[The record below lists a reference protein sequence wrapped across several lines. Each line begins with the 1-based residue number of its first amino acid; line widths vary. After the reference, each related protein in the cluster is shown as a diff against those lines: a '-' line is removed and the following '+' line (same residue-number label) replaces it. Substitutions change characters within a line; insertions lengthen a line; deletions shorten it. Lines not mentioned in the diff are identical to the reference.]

1 MNGSGVALR
10 LAARDLYANS
20 WRLVPL
26 NALFGAILVAA
37 VVVAI
42 PVPALG
48 ALVVLAGPVAAALA
62 HCAVT
67 LARTGNL
74 AVADV
79 VAGLRTHW
87 RRGLLLAALGSAFV
101 LLAVLAIHFYA
112 GSALAWPLA
121 FVVFYLGVC
130 LGVFQAIL
138 WVLAIAE
145 PERPLRE
152 AAARALDVIVR
163 RPRATA
169 LLGLALLVVNVFGF
183 AVAVMPFLTLTV
195 AYSFVAVAHFALPR
209 PTQEEPA

>member
-1 MNGSGVALR
+1 MNGSGACLR

-26 NALFGAILVAA
+26 NALFGAILVAV

-42 PVPALG
+42 PVPVLG
-48 ALVVLAGPVAAALA
+48 VLVVLAGPVAAALA

-74 AVADV
+74 ALGDA
-79 VAGLRTHW
+79 VAGLRAHW

-101 LLAVLAIHFYA
+101 LLAVLAIRFYS
-112 GSALAWPLA
+112 GSSLAWPLA
-121 FVVFYLGVC
+121 FVVFYLGIC
-130 LGVFQAIL
+130 LGVFQAVL

-145 PERPLRE
+145 PGRPLRA
-152 AAARALDVIVR
+152 AAARALETIVR
-163 RPRATA
+163 RPGATA
-169 LLGLALLVVNVFGF
+169 ALGLALLAVNVLGL